1 MENWTLLTDRAR
13 VLLAIAGDPGIRLRD
28 IAATLGITERTARA
42 IITDLPSAGYVIR
55 HKDGRR
61 NRYQIQG
68 RLLLP
73 GRPSSNPPSA
83 SCSTSSPADG
93 VPASD
98 HPRLAQDPGR
108 RVEITHAPG
117 GSRTLSGSTSKQGE
131 APAGGTGVRLN
142 IRPIRPALATTASG
156 LVQARGRQRTTSWRQ
171 PDGARVVLLTRRTAI
186 PGITAP
192 RRGRCPN
199 RHRHIAPPASRRS
212 ARPAVPR
219 KSCR

>member
-1 MENWTLLTDRAR
+1 VENWTLLTDRAR

-83 SCSTSSPADG
+83 NCSTSSP
-93 VPASD
+93 
-98 HPRLAQDPGR
+98 
-108 RVEITHAPG
+108 
-117 GSRTLSGSTSKQGE
+117 
-131 APAGGTGVRLN
+131 
-142 IRPIRPALATTASG
+142 
-156 LVQARGRQRTTSWRQ
+156 ARGRQRTTSWRQ
-171 PDGARVVLLTRRTAI
+171 PDGARAVLLTRRTAI

>member
-13 VLLAIAGDPGIRLRD
+13 VLLAIAGDPEIRLRD

-55 HKDGRR
+55 PKDGRR

-93 VPASD
+93 VLHLTIPVSPRPRPPGRD
-98 HPRLAQDPGR
+98 HPCAR
-108 RVEITHAPG
+108 RRPHP
-117 GSRTLSGSTSKQGE
+117 LGE
-131 APAGGTGVRLN
+131 HIQAG
-142 IRPIRPALATTASG
+142 
-156 LVQARGRQRTTSWRQ
+156 
-171 PDGARVVLLTRRTAI
+171 
-186 PGITAP
+186 
-192 RRGRCPN
+192 
-199 RHRHIAPPASRRS
+199 
-212 ARPAVPR
+212 
-219 KSCR
+219 